1 MFQVVLPFSLIL
13 ITVKVGVNAETMVS
27 SIFKFSIVSLVKVM
41 FDISE
46 TTLPV
51 RFAVQVL
58 PFMDITI
65 NKGSTPLS
73 CKPCTVT
80 LLESHSRTST
90 IPFTKKPPSLRTIF
104 LAMLP
109 TPFINIPYMYL
120 NILKMNT
127 NLQTNCCRKYS
138 YHSNKPFYRARR
150 DDYSESAPCT
160 PGHSRKSKFLI
171 RAYDQN

>member
-1 MFQVVLPFSLIL
+1 
-13 ITVKVGVNAETMVS
+13 
-27 SIFKFSIVSLVKVM
+27 M

-65 NKGSTPLS
+65 NKRSTPLS

-80 LLESHSRTST
+80 LLESHSRRST